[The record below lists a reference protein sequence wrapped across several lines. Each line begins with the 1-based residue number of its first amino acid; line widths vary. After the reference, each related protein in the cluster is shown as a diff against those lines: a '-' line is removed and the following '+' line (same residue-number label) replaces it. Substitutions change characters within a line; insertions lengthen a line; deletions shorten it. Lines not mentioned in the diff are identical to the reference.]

1 MTTSLTIQAGPLTA
15 TLSTADDAAA
25 ANVLIS
31 FAHATGADPAATNQ
45 QKLDHVAAAL
55 AEYMRRIAVE
65 RYYQETSATLREEAE
80 TNVHW

>member
-25 ANVLIS
+25 ANVLLS

-45 QKLDHVAAAL
+45 QKLDHVAAQL
-55 AEYMRRIAVE
+55 TEYMRRIAVE
-65 RYYQETSATLREEAE
+65 KYYQDASAGLRQEAIE
-80 TNVHW
+80 NVHW